1 VTPIDAGGIV
11 GLFSKKKTPLPDSLP
26 AGSWSVVQ
34 GSNQG
39 NLLLARVR
47 KGLGTIVGHAAYP
60 FRVGV
65 ATRVRATAAN
75 GMPTPEENATLQDL
89 EVRLCQALEGDREAL
104 FVVGLTTNGVKEWVL
119 YTSDPEVTKRR
130 MRDFAPTVSTHK
142 LQMVIEQDKAWA
154 VYRQF
159 AGAG

>member
-1 VTPIDAGGIV
+1 
-11 GLFSKKKTPLPDSLP
+11 
-26 AGSWSVVQ
+26 VQ

-47 KGLGTIVGHAAYP
+47 KGLGTSLAMLPIPSRRSAHESAQRLRTAC
-60 FRVGV
+60 RHQKK
-65 ATRVRATAAN
+65 TRPCRTWRSVSAR
-75 GMPTPEENATLQDL
+75 PS
-89 EVRLCQALEGDREAL
+89 EGDREAL

-119 YTSDPEVTKRR
+119 YTSTPR
-130 MRDFAPTVSTHK
+130 
-142 LQMVIEQDKAWA
+142 LQKVACRTSHRLSALTSCRMVIEQDKAWA

>member
-1 VTPIDAGGIV
+1 M
-11 GLFSKKKTPLPDSLP
+11 GLFSRKKTPLPDRLP
-26 AGSWSVVQ
+26 AGSWGIVQ

-39 NLLLARVR
+39 TLLLARVR
-47 KGLGTIVGHAAYP
+47 KGLGAIVGHAAYP
-60 FRVGV
+60 FRVGI

-89 EVRLCQALEGDREAL
+89 EDRLSRALEVEREAL
-104 FVVGLTTNGVKEWVL
+104 LVVALTTNGVKEWVL
-119 YTSDPEVTKRR
+119 YTSDPDATKRR
-130 MRDFAPTVSTHK
+130 MQDFAPTVSTHK
-142 LQMVIEQDKAWA
+142 LQIVVGEDKGWA

>member
-1 VTPIDAGGIV
+1 MGF
-11 GLFSKKKTPLPDSLP
+11 FSRKKASLPDSLP
-26 AGSWSVVQ
+26 AGSWGVVQ

-47 KGLGTIVGHAAYP
+47 KGLGAIVGHAAYP

-75 GMPTPEENATLQDL
+75 GMPTPEENATLQELEDRLSRAL
-89 EVRLCQALEGDREAL
+89 EVDREAL
-104 FVVGLTTNGVKEWVL
+104 LVVALTTNGVKEWVL
-119 YTSDPEVTKRR
+119 YSSDPDATKRR
-130 MRDFAPTVSTHK
+130 MQDFAPTVGTHK
-142 LQMVIEQDKAWA
+142 LQMVVGQDKDWA